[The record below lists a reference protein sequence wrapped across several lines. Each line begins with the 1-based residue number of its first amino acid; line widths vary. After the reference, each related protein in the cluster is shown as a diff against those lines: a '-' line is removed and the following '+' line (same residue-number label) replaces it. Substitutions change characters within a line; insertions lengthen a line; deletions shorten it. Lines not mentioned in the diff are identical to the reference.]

1 MGGSISICTCWLASL
16 EVDWPIC
23 SGWDCMVC
31 ARASSMVC
39 TESGYVKSLEVSENG
54 ILCADERGKEIT
66 DLDV

>member
-1 MGGSISICTCWLASL
+1 M
-16 EVDWPIC
+16 
-23 SGWDCMVC
+23 C